1 MKFHHIGIVVED
13 ISSAASW
20 YRDVC
25 GYRPA
30 GEIVRDPIQGVRVQL
45 WQAEDGPCI
54 ELIEPD
60 SEASRV
66 SKFLKERGGGLY
78 HLCYEVDD
86 LNEALQKLR
95 RAGAFPVTKPEPA
108 IAFEG
113 RLVVFLITPQRM
125 MVELVGPQGPSE

>member
-1 MKFHHIGIVVED
+1 MKLHHIGIVVED
-13 ISSAASW
+13 IPSAASW
-20 YRDVC
+20 YRDVF
-25 GYRPA
+25 GYRQA
-30 GEIVRDPIQGVRVQL
+30 SEIIHDPIQGVSVQF
-45 WQAEDGPCI
+45 WQGEDGSCI

-60 SEASRV
+60 SETSRV

-86 LNEALQKLR
+86 LDKALQKLR
-95 RAGAFPVTKPEPA
+95 RAKAFPVTKPEPA

-125 MVELVGPQGPSE
+125 MVELVGPQEPSE